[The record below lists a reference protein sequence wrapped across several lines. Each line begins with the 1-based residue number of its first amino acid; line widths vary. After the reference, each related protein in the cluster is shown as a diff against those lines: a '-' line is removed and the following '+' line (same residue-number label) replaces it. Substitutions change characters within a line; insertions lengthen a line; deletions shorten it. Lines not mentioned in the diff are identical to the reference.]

1 MSEILGTAGTI
12 LQNVTSWM
20 TSLTTWIVGDQ
31 LAMLFLG
38 MMLILFGVKLVLTL
52 TKRA

>member
-1 MSEILGTAGTI
+1 MARILEAAGAI
-12 LQNVTSWM
+12 LTSVITWM
-20 TSLTTWIVGDQ
+20 TSLTDWIIGDT